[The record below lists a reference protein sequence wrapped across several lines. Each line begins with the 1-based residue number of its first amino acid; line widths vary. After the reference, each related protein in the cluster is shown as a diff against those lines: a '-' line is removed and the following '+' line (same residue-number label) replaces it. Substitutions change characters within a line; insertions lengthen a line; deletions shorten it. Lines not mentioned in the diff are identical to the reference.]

1 MSGQEI
7 IPPVIGDYLFTVNF
21 NVDPVL
27 HGIAGGPFG
36 NRRIGYVT
44 GGTFEGPRMK
54 GEVLPGGGNWSM
66 GGRLDDNTNSG
77 TFDAR
82 VILKTDDGA
91 LIYMTY
97 TGRTRV
103 PDDVASKLAD
113 KANVDSLD
121 STLYSLRIAPLFE
134 TGDPRYYWLN
144 GVLAVGRGQATGR
157 GARHHVFAIG

>member
-1 MSGQEI
+1 MSASDI

-21 NVDPVL
+21 DVDPVL

-36 NRRIGYVT
+36 DRRIGYVT
-44 GGTFEGPRMK
+44 GGRFEGPRMQ
-54 GEVLPGGGNWSM
+54 GVVLPGGGNWSM
-66 GGRLDDNTNSG
+66 GGRLDETTLTG

-82 VILKTDDGA
+82 VILKTDDDA

-97 TGRTRV
+97 SGRTRV
-103 PDDVASKLAD
+103 PDAVRPQLAD
-113 KANVDSLD
+113 KANVDQLD

-144 GVLAVGRGQATGR
+144 GIVAVGRGQATGT